1 MVHLSDP
8 AIREQ
13 TWAEFNV
20 VSQYGINGF
29 PTVIAEVGDNVYALA
44 RGYVPYEPLAE
55 SAKQLLKMGQG
66 SQR

>member
-1 MVHLSDP
+1 M
-8 AIREQ
+8 
-13 TWAEFNV
+13 